1 MAKVTVYEFRLT
13 PGNLSLATLP
23 EELHRD
29 AQGDQGTQPAGGTK
43 APSIW
48 PYESHSSQS
57 VQSIRVQ
64 VTNVSEA
71 GILDI
76 PVQY

>member
-1 MAKVTVYEFRLT
+1 MAEVTVYQFRLT
-13 PGNLSLATLP
+13 PGNLRSLATLP

-29 AQGDQGTQPAGGTK
+29 ARGEDQGTQPAGGTK
-43 APSIW
+43 APNIW

-57 VQSIRVQ
+57 IQSIQ

-71 GILDI
+71 GILHI